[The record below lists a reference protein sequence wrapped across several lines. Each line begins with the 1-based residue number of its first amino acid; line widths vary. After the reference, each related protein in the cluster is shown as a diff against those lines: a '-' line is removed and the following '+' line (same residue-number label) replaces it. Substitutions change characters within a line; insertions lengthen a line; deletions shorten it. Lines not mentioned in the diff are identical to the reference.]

1 MPFEDYTKSVRFEN
15 LTTIDPIEK
24 FRLETT
30 PDLIETRVIDMVT
43 PLGKG
48 TRGLIVAPPRTGK
61 TTILK
66 QIANAITANHPE
78 VHVLVLLIDERPE
91 EVTDFQRSVK
101 AEVVASSNDQD
112 LETHVRLSRFMIER
126 CRRMVEAGKDVFVL
140 LDSITRVAR
149 AYNSVHGGS
158 GRTMTGG
165 VDARALEI
173 PRKMF
178 ASARKIEE
186 GGSLT
191 ILATALVDTGS
202 RMDELIFQEFKGTG
216 NMELILD
223 RKLSDRRLFPAI
235 DIPKSGTRKE
245 EKLFPKHQIEAVRKL
260 RRMMVDLNP
269 VEAMETLV
277 AALKK
282 HKTNDELLAQAGCKP
297 DRDAL
302 PGTSPRPDSQP
313 ASLQS
318 RPPLERMLRIHQ
330 AIQAGHLS
338 QRARAGRASWRSA
351 PSPFTAT
358 WSSCATGCELPIE
371 FDRSRLGY
379 YYTEEVS
386 AFPTLQITEGELVRA
401 GRRRESPPAIPRHQ
415 LREAAPQRPP
425 ENGAVAAR
433 HHLAQ
438 PRRRRADHLLP
449 HPRRAD
455 PGPGDLRR
463 PGQSHRRAP
472 ATGADLSQARPAR
485 PEQRVVDPYHLAN
498 INGEWFLF
506 AFDHLRKDIR
516 TFVPARIKAVK
527 PTGKTFERR
536 RSFPSRSGCATA
548 SASSPARANS
558 EVVIRFNA
566 RVADYIR
573 EKKWHESQQLRELKG
588 GGVELRLK
596 LSSLAEVERWVLS
609 WGGNAVVVR
618 PAELARRVREAA
630 KRILKAALNRDC
642 ASEAASNVPVRC
654 CFGPRGCVQIVC

>member
-1 MPFEDYTKSVRFEN
+1 MSTATKNENRTGDIAANADHGSGYLEISEKGFGFLRTAENHFHPKPTDIFVTPDTIKRNFLREGSFVSGPTQPPHRGNSPQLKAVDRVNGMTFDEYTKSVRFEN

-24 FRLETT
+24 FRLETS

-78 VHVLVLLIDERPE
+78 VHVMVLLIDERPE

-223 RKLSDRRLFPAI
+223 RKLSDRRLFPSI

-245 EKLFPKHQIEAVRKL
+245 EKLFPKNQIEAVRKL

-282 HKTNDELLAQAGCKP
+282 HKTNEELLAK
-297 DRDAL
+297 
-302 PGTSPRPDSQP
+302 
-313 ASLQS
+313 
-318 RPPLERMLRIHQ
+318 
-330 AIQAGHLS
+330 
-338 QRARAGRASWRSA
+338 
-351 PSPFTAT
+351 
-358 WSSCATGCELPIE
+358 
-371 FDRSRLGY
+371 LG
-379 YYTEEVS
+379 
-386 AFPTLQITEGELVRA
+386 
-401 GRRRESPPAIPRHQ
+401 
-415 LREAAPQRPP
+415 
-425 ENGAVAAR
+425 
-433 HHLAQ
+433 
-438 PRRRRADHLLP
+438 
-449 HPRRAD
+449 
-455 PGPGDLRR
+455 
-463 PGQSHRRAP
+463 
-472 ATGADLSQARPAR
+472 
-485 PEQRVVDPYHLAN
+485 
-498 INGEWFLF
+498 
-506 AFDHLRKDIR
+506 
-516 TFVPARIKAVK
+516 
-527 PTGKTFERR
+527 
-536 RSFPSRSGCATA
+536 
-548 SASSPARANS
+548 
-558 EVVIRFNA
+558 
-566 RVADYIR
+566 
-573 EKKWHESQQLRELKG
+573 
-588 GGVELRLK
+588 
-596 LSSLAEVERWVLS
+596 
-609 WGGNAVVVR
+609 
-618 PAELARRVREAA
+618 
-630 KRILKAALNRDC
+630 
-642 ASEAASNVPVRC
+642 
-654 CFGPRGCVQIVC
+654 